1 MCTGQPE
8 YTYNL
13 GIVCVS
19 QKVILDEIL
28 KKIDGRR
35 AEYSCMKVVII
46 STKKICQVD
55 LTRPLNTDVDAEE
68 DAAIAMIG
76 KTH

>member
-1 MCTGQPE
+1 M
-8 YTYNL
+8 
-13 GIVCVS
+13 
-19 QKVILDEIL
+19 LDDII

-55 LTRPLNTDVDAEE
+55 LTRPLNTDVDVEE

-76 KTH
+76 KLTESYRFEIDDTTEELKK